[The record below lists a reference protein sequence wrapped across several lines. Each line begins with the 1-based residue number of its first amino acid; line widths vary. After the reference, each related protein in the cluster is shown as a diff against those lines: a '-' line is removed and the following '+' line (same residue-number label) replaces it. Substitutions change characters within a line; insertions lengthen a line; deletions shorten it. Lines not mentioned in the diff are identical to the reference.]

1 MEAAVAVMEPEM
13 EAEPAQEPK
22 TEAAVA
28 VEQTLALVEEPMM
41 PIRKAR
47 QVAAELISVLRT
59 MLLAEMTVE
68 AEQALALVEEPM
80 MPIRKAQQVEAE
92 PALALVEE
100 PMMPIRKVQQVTA
113 VNPTEVL
120 AARPQRMAPI
130 LHRHLPER

>member
-1 MEAAVAVMEPEM
+1 MDRVAVTMEAAVAVT
-13 EAEPAQEPK
+13 EPAAEAAVEAGPEQEPK

-28 VEQTLALVEEPMM
+28 V
-41 PIRKAR
+41 
-47 QVAAELISVLRT
+47 
-59 MLLAEMTVE
+59 
-68 AEQALALVEEPM
+68 
-80 MPIRKAQQVEAE
+80 E